1 MWLSAIPAAIGLAQ
15 SAVGFANLSK
25 LSKQKLPMYQE
36 TPEMMAS
43 RARANQMAQGGF
55 TTAEQNAFDSR
66 MAQQGNQRYRLG
78 VTQGGGNL
86 SSAINAG
93 INYGNIGAQQQF
105 AAQDA
110 QLQRQNIKYADSFSQ
125 YVQNLANM
133 NTSYM
138 QQRRAQQEQAAG
150 GAAQTGLNNIAGA
163 AAMANFGAGNK
174 VTPDGTTADTSGTVE
189 GALAQNMLGTQQT
202 GWGGMGR
209 PNTGWGTNSYQL
221 NNYGTAPDGSP
232 INTQFRP
239 FGN

>member
-1 MWLSAIPAAIGLAQ
+1 MWLAAIPAAIGLAQ

-163 AAMANFGAGNK
+163 GAMFQSQQNWDKLYSNPTTTTPPMNNGFAMPPSPSNNFM
-174 VTPDGTTADTSGTVE
+174 
-189 GALAQNMLGTQQT
+189 QNRA
-202 GWGGMGR
+202 WGGEMF
-209 PNTGWGTNSYQL
+209 NTEG
-221 NNYGTAPDGSP
+221 
-232 INTQFRP
+232 
-239 FGN
+239 